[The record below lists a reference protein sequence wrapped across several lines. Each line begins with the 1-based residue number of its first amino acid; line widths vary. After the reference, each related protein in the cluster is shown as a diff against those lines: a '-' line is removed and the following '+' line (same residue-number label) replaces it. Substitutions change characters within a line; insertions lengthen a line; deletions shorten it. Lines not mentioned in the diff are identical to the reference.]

1 MSDKWRAR
9 VTGKGQVQLPK
20 AVREALGVSAGDD
33 LVFRVAEGGVAYVT
47 GERRPNLLE
56 LSGCLR
62 DKVAFIGREAER
74 EAVSDYLI
82 RRERGRLGQRGEE
95 AKPEGTEEDKRGNEP

>member
-1 MSDKWRAR
+1 

-62 DKVAFIGREAER
+62 DKVTFIGREAER
-74 EAVSDYLI
+74 EAVSDYLV
-82 RRERGRLGQRGEE
+82 RRERGRLGQRDGPGEACGPAE
-95 AKPEGTEEDKRGNEP
+95 SAVEPPDEDEKAP

>member
-1 MSDKWRAR
+1 M
-9 VTGKGQVQLPK
+9 TGKGQVQLPK

-47 GERRPNLLE
+47 GERRPNLLD

-62 DKVAFIGREAER
+62 DKVTFIGCEAER
-74 EAVSDYLI
+74 EAVTTTLSA
-82 RRERGRLGQRGEE
+82 GSARLEPQGEGQ
-95 AKPEGTEEDKRGNEP
+95 KEP

>member
-20 AVREALGVSAGDD
+20 AVREALGVCAGDD

-62 DKVAFIGREAER
+62 DKVTFIGREAER
-74 EAVSDYLI
+74 EAVSDYLV
-82 RRERGRLGQRGEE
+82 RRERGRLEPQGEGE
-95 AKPEGTEEDKRGNEP
+95 KES